1 MKLKAFLALT
11 LMGTLSATAQVTTDT
26 VTTVENA
33 RRVVVTERDSVVNID
48 IFGNGTD
55 PTFRYSYS
63 KSVGKNSES
72 VVRQSADDWDFNIL
86 FGKKKKKK
94 EQEKSNKWQKEL
106 GILGLAMGWV
116 ATPGMPDGLKAKM
129 SKSAEFYLD
138 ILNVNF
144 QRHHH
149 ALAIHTGFY
158 TASLCHEGKQLR
170 YGKNASHGLA
180 PEAYPAGS
188 DPKFSRL
195 FLTTNYLGFSYRYT
209 FRHDWFVGLRT
220 NLHYAWRAK
229 VRSEY
234 SLNGRDFMEKMK
246 NIRTNRV
253 SADIIG
259 QVGKDFVSLYVKYNP
274 CRILQDATGSDDSR
288 RIAIGL
294 SLGF

>member
-1 MKLKAFLALT
+1 MKLKTFLALT

-33 RRVVVTERDSVVNID
+33 RRVVVTEQDSVVNVE

-72 VVRQSADDWDFNIL
+72 VVRQNSDNWDFNIL
-86 FGKKKKKK
+86 FGKKKK

-106 GILGLAMGWV
+106 GIFGLAMGWV

-144 QRHHH
+144 QRHHQ

-180 PEAYPAGS
+180 PEAYPVGS
-188 DPKFSRL
+188 DPKYSRL

-288 RIAIGL
+288 RIAVGR

>member
-63 KSVGKNSES
+63 KSVGKNAES

-86 FGKKKKKK
+86 FGKKKK
-94 EQEKSNKWQKEL
+94 EQQESNKWQKEL
-106 GILGLAMGWV
+106 GMFGLAMGWV

-180 PEAYPAGS
+180 PEAPH
-188 DPKFSRL
+188 PRRL
-195 FLTTNYLGFSYRYT
+195 GADR
-209 FRHDWFVGLRT
+209 GLRDPLRVVFPARHHPDIDLPRVMERHPRQRHT
-220 NLHYAWRAK
+220 RL
-229 VRSEY
+229 
-234 SLNGRDFMEKMK
+234 DFPGDGAG
-246 NIRTNRV
+246 IFWTR
-253 SADIIG
+253 G
-259 QVGKDFVSLYVKYNP
+259 PL
-274 CRILQDATGSDDSR
+274 RILVPA
-288 RIAIGL
+288 
-294 SLGF
+294 

>member
-63 KSVGKNSES
+63 KSVGKNAES

-86 FGKKKKKK
+86 FGKKKK
-94 EQEKSNKWQKEL
+94 EQQESNKWQKEL
-106 GILGLAMGWV
+106 GMFGLAMGWV

-158 TASLCHEGKQLR
+158 TATLRHEGKQLR

-188 DPKFSRL
+188 EPKFSRL

-209 FRHDWFVGLRT
+209 FRHEWFVGLRT

-229 VRSEY
+229 
-234 SLNGRDFMEKMK
+234 G
-246 NIRTNRV
+246 
-253 SADIIG
+253 
-259 QVGKDFVSLYVKYNP
+259 
-274 CRILQDATGSDDSR
+274 
-288 RIAIGL
+288 
-294 SLGF
+294 

>member
-1 MKLKAFLALT
+1 MKLKTFLALM

-86 FGKKKKKK
+86 FGKKKK
-94 EQEKSNKWQKEL
+94 EQEESNKWQKEL

-170 YGKNASHGLA
+170 YGKNASHGLT

-209 FRHDWFVGLRT
+209 FCHDWFVGLRT

>member
-86 FGKKKKKK
+86 FGKKKK

-106 GILGLAMGWV
+106 GIFGLAMGWV

-180 PEAYPAGS
+180 PEAYLAGS

-209 FRHDWFVGLRT
+209 FCHDWFVGLRT

-288 RIAIGL
+288 RIAIGIAI
-294 SLGF
+294 GF

>member
-1 MKLKAFLALT
+1 MKLKAFLALM
-11 LMGTLSATAQVTTDT
+11 LMGTLSATAQVATDT

-72 VVRQSADDWDFNIL
+72 VVRQNSDNWDFNIL
-86 FGKKKKKK
+86 LGKKKKEK
-94 EQEKSNKWQKEL
+94 QESNKWQKEL
-106 GILGLAMGWV
+106 GMFGLAMGWV
-116 ATPGMPDGLKAKM
+116 AAPGMPDGLNSKM
-129 SKSAEFYLD
+129 GKSPEFYFD
-138 ILNVNF
+138 ILNLNF
-144 QRHHH
+144 QRRRH

-158 TASLCHEGKQLR
+158 TASLRHEGKQLR

-180 PEAYPAGS
+180 PEAYPVGS

-195 FLTTNYLGFSYRYT
+195 FLTTNYLGFSYRYV
-209 FRHDWFVGLRT
+209 FRHEWFVGLRT

-259 QVGKDFVSLYVKYNP
+259 QVGKDYVGLYVKYNP

-288 RIAIGL
+288 RIAIGFT
-294 SLGF
+294 LGF

>member
-63 KSVGKNSES
+63 KSVGKNAES

-86 FGKKKKKK
+86 FGKKKK
-94 EQEKSNKWQKEL
+94 EQQESNKWQKEL
-106 GILGLAMGWV
+106 GMFGLAMGWV

-144 QRHHH
+144 QRRRH
-149 ALAIHTGFY
+149 ALAIHTGIY

-180 PEAYPAGS
+180 SEAYPAGS

-209 FRHDWFVGLRT
+209 FCHDWFVGLRT

-246 NIRTNRV
+246 NIRTNRF

>member
-86 FGKKKKKK
+86 FGKKKK
-94 EQEKSNKWQKEL
+94 EQEESNKWQKEL

-144 QRHHH
+144 QRRRH
-149 ALAIHTGFY
+149 ALAIHTGIY

-180 PEAYPAGS
+180 SEAYPVGS

-195 FLTTNYLGFSYRYT
+195 FLTTNYLSFSYRYT
-209 FRHDWFVGLRT
+209 FCHDWFVGLRT

-259 QVGKDFVSLYVKYNP
+259 QVGKDYVGLYVKYNP

-288 RIAIGL
+288 RIAIGFT
-294 SLGF
+294 LGF